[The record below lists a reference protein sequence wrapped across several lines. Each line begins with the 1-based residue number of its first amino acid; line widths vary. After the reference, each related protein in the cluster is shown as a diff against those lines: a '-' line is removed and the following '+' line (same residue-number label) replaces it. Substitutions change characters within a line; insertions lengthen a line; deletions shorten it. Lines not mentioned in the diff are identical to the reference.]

1 MKEQLKLAEVKD
13 CGRIQSFLTK
23 AGISSEG
30 VAESIH
36 HFVIMEDEN
45 DELLATV
52 GFEKDGEHGL
62 LRSLVVSPS
71 LMRSDI
77 LLLFKSIVQLAKKND
92 VHQLYLVTNKA
103 SSVQFFSM
111 MNFQQI
117 HYEEL
122 PGGLKH
128 HSYLRNLPSLEQVYV
143 MAYQD

>member
-52 GFEKDGEHGL
+52 GFEKMESMGYY
-62 LRSLVVSPS
+62 V
-71 LMRSDI
+71 
-77 LLLFKSIVQLAKKND
+77 LLLF
-92 VHQLYLVTNKA
+92 H
-103 SSVQFFSM
+103 
-111 MNFQQI
+111 
-117 HYEEL
+117 
-122 PGGLKH
+122 
-128 HSYLRNLPSLEQVYV
+128 LPSCDQIFYCYSKALYS
-143 MAYQD
+143 